1 MIPPAVERR
10 ARWVLDT
17 LGAHELALGDDV
29 PYRERA
35 WEEVARGV
43 RPRGDELADAFF
55 HLARVEERGA
65 PRDRHGRFSARS
77 SALDPLDPPLER
89 LRARLGVEP
98 PRWGGARFAI
108 ALTHDVDVPWRWT
121 RVGVRGGA
129 ARVKDHA
136 LARRPRAALAEA
148 RALAAVP
155 LHKARGTDPNWR
167 FERITGLEAAHGV
180 TSTFFVMA
188 AHRHR
193 ADGPSPAAYERLR
206 ARLVETIAA
215 GGAELGLHGSYTA
228 AEDEAALA
236 EEKATLEALAGPVE
250 GQRFHYLRV
259 DPHANLAVLDRAGF
273 AYDSSLG
280 FADAPGFRAGIAQPF
295 RPWDHERGR
304 PLDLVEIPLAAMDV
318 TFGETRY
325 LGLSAAAAEPHLRR
339 LVEWAAANGGGFAV
353 LWHTDRFDRGTAR
366 GWERLYRRLIEA
378 VRSQGG
384 VCLSAGE
391 LAREARERLAGTGRE
406 G

>member
-17 LGAHELALGDDV
+17 LGARELALGDDL

-35 WEEVARGV
+35 WEEVARGE

-55 HLARVEERGA
+55 HLARVEEQGA

-89 LRARLGVEP
+89 LRARLGLQP

-129 ARVKDHA
+129 ARLKNHA

-148 RALAAVP
+148 RALAGVP
-155 LHKARGTDPNWR
+155 LHKVRGTDPNWR
-167 FERITGLEAAHGV
+167 VEHITELEASRGAA
-180 TSTFFVMA
+180 STFFVMA

-193 ADGPSPAAYERLR
+193 ADGPAPAAYERLR
-206 ARLVETIAA
+206 PRLVETVVA
-215 GGAELGLHGSYTA
+215 GAGEVGLHGSYLA
-228 AEDEAALA
+228 AEDERVLA
-236 EEKATLEALAGPVE
+236 EEKAALEALAGPVT
-250 GQRFHYLRV
+250 GQRFHYLRA
-259 DPHANLAVLDRAGF
+259 DPHANLASLARLGF

-280 FADAPGFRAGIAQPF
+280 FPDAPGFRAGIAHPF
-295 RPWDHERGR
+295 RPWDHATDR
-304 PLDLVEIPLAAMDV
+304 PLDLVEVPLAAMDV
-318 TFGETRY
+318 TLAETRY
-325 LGLSAAAAEPHLRR
+325 MGLSASAAEQHVLR

-366 GWERLYRRLIEA
+366 GWDRLYARLLDA
-378 VRSQGG
+378 VHAHGG
-384 VCLSAGE
+384 VCVRAGD
-391 LAREARERLAGTGRE
+391 LTREARDRLPD
-406 G
+406 